1 MYNLLEY
8 RDNYSMISG
17 SLWNYYRDEVNDDV
31 NENNDDDNKIN
42 NNKIITSK
50 YFEFKTKIIGRTS
63 DNNNNNTLD
72 TEVVA
77 PLKYLSKFWR
87 FLDLPFINCEK
98 ELNCHGQKNV

>member
-1 MYNLLEY
+1 MT
-8 RDNYSMISG
+8 SG
-17 SLWNYYRDEVNDDV
+17 SLWNYYRDEVNDNV

-50 YFEFKTKIIGRTS
+50 YFEYKTKTIGRTS
-63 DNNNNNTLD
+63 DNNNNTLD
-72 TEVVA
+72 TEVIA